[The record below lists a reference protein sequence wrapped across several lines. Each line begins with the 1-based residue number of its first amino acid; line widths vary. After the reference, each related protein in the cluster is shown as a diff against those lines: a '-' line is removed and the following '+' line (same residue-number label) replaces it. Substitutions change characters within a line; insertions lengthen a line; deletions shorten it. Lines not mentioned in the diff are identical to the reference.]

1 LKEEKHVS
9 VRIAATRTWIS
20 LVYACNDD
28 FTQAFVFNA
37 VVRDFVSLISKDK
50 SPVVLD
56 MLFNTLAA
64 LMGGN
69 NRSKFRTD
77 IENSVCLMLTSCIL
91 QK

>member
-1 LKEEKHVS
+1 VS

-28 FTQAFVFNA
+28 FNQAFVFNA
-37 VVRDFVSLISKDK
+37 IIRDFVLLLSKDK

-64 LMGGN
+64 LMGGH
-69 NRSKFRTD
+69 NRSKYKKIITYH
-77 IENSVCLMLTSCIL
+77 CT
-91 QK
+91 